1 MLTRSRDHSNQLQY
15 CSPPISMHTFKS
27 TMELRN
33 SGLLFNCVVADHAQI
48 CPVIKKIDK
57 ALQWIS

>member
-1 MLTRSRDHSNQLQY
+1 
-15 CSPPISMHTFKS
+15 MHTFKS